1 MSHAPSA
8 ALSRRHEAVRAAM
21 AARGLD
27 GLVVT
32 SLPNVLYLTNFT
44 GSAAM
49 VVIDAERVSFLTD
62 ARYVTA
68 IDDTRG
74 TPHECPTL
82 DVVIVEGSYDA
93 RLAEALRGGS
103 MRKVGFEAAHLTV
116 AQHEW
121 LTKTLNGAVDLV
133 STEALVEKLRVV
145 KDAYEIATLRE
156 AARRLSRVAESVVAT
171 V

>member
-8 ALSRRHEAVRAAM
+8 ALSRRHEGVRAAI

-44 GSAAM
+44 GSAAI
-49 VVIDAERVSFLTD
+49 VVIDAQRVSFLTD

-74 TPHECPTL
+74 TPHECPAL
-82 DVVIVEGSYDA
+82 DAVIVEGSYDA
-93 RLAEALRGGS
+93 RLAEFLRSSS
-103 MRKVGFEAAHLTV
+103 MRRIGFEAAHLTV
-116 AQHEW
+116 ARHEW
-121 LTKTLNGAVDLV
+121 LQSTLNNQSPLNNQ
-133 STEALVEKLRVV
+133 STL
-145 KDAYEIATLRE
+145 
-156 AARRLSRVAESVVAT
+156 
-171 V
+171 